1 MAEADP
7 AASSPSDS
15 HPTVPAKSIS
25 VLLLATR
32 WTFDTFGL
40 STVNK
45 SLVNNLREVDPDG
58 QTIKITCAVLEEND
72 KINKEEI
79 DDAAKYKVELRG
91 AKQRRGKKAPCIEW
105 MEESTAAYYRHLVQE
120 SKFDYIVGHIPY
132 LVDACFHLKDLSRE
146 RGVSSKVVLMVH
158 VPPRTE
164 DVPPKTKERDVD
176 YDLLYDWLG
185 EADVVFPIGQAAYEE
200 ITSCVEASSHGPPPV
215 NKMYIAAYPKDL
227 FADDEKP
234 PSNSN
239 VRPNITVITGEKKN
253 SDVSGLDF
261 PLAVSST
268 AAAAKYIQ
276 ERKHRPT
283 TFVLLAAKRQ
293 DKEDWK
299 SDFEKVVNDGEMKY
313 KDLTF
318 ECIIP
323 ESIKSLKTELR
334 RSSLIL
340 LPLKKKSLDFG
351 TEVLVAVAA
360 GVPILVSHYSGFASL
375 LETMAADSDTVV
387 SKSDVDSWKSSIA
400 DSILE
405 EKQARSKTAWLRKH
419 LPMESSITS
428 THLEFMSTISSMEIW
443 FC

>member
-7 AASSPSDS
+7 GASSSSDS
-15 HPTVPAKSIS
+15 RPNVPTKSIS

-79 DDAAKYKVELRG
+79 EDAAKYRVELRG
-91 AKQRRGKKAPCIEW
+91 AKQLRGKKAPCIEW

-120 SKFDYIVGHIPY
+120 NKFDYIVGHVPY
-132 LVDACFHLKDLSRE
+132 LVDACFHLKDLSKE
-146 RGVSSKVVLMVH
+146 RGVSSQVVIMVH

-164 DVPPKTKERDVD
+164 DGDVN
-176 YDLLYDWLG
+176 YHLLYDWLG

-239 VRPNITVITGEKKN
+239 VRPNITVITGENKN

-299 SDFEKVVNDGEMKY
+299 LDFPKVVNEGEITY
-313 KDLTF
+313 RDLTF
-318 ECIIP
+318 ECIVP

-334 RSSLIL
+334 RSNLIL
-340 LPLKKKSLDFG
+340 LPLKPKASEFG
-351 TEVLVAVAA
+351 TEVLMAVAA
-360 GVPILVSHYSGFASL
+360 GIPVLVSHF
-375 LETMAADSDTVV
+375 ENIFRWNQV
-387 SKSDVDSWKSSIA
+387 SP
-400 DSILE
+400 
-405 EKQARSKTAWLRKH
+405 Q
-419 LPMESSITS
+419 P
-428 THLEFMSTISSMEIW
+428 IW
-443 FC
+443 NS

>member
-1 MAEADP
+1 M
-7 AASSPSDS
+7 
-15 HPTVPAKSIS
+15 
-25 VLLLATR
+25 
-32 WTFDTFGL
+32 
-40 STVNK
+40 
-45 SLVNNLREVDPDG
+45 
-58 QTIKITCAVLEEND
+58 
-72 KINKEEI
+72 
-79 DDAAKYKVELRG
+79 ELRG

-120 SKFDYIVGHIPY
+120 NKFDYIVGHVPY
-132 LVDACFHLKDLSRE
+132 LVDACFHLKDLSKE
-146 RGVSSKVVLMVH
+146 RGVSSQVVLMVH

-164 DVPPKTKERDVD
+164 DGDVN

-200 ITSCVEASSHGPPPV
+200 ITCCVEASSHGPPPV

-299 SDFEKVVNDGEMKY
+299 LDFQKVVNEGEITY
-313 KDLTF
+313 RDLTF
-318 ECIIP
+318 ECIVP

-334 RSSLIL
+334 RSNLIL
-340 LPLKKKSLDFG
+340 LPLKPKASEFG
-351 TEVLVAVAA
+351 TEVLMAVAA
-360 GVPILVSHYSGFASL
+360 GIPVLVSHYSGFASL
-375 LETMAADSDTVV
+375 LQTMAADQDAVV
-387 SKSDVDSWKSSIA
+387 SQSDVDSWKSSIA

-405 EKQARSKTAWLRKH
+405 ERRTRSKIAWLRKH

>member
-7 AASSPSDS
+7 GASSPSDS
-15 HPTVPAKSIS
+15 CPNVQTKSIS

-72 KINKEEI
+72 KINQEEI
-79 DDAAKYKVELRG
+79 EDAAKYRVELRG
-91 AKQRRGKKAPCIEW
+91 AKQRRGNKAPCIEW

-120 SKFDYIVGHIPY
+120 SKFDYIVGHVPY
-132 LVDACFHLKDLSRE
+132 LVDACFHLKDLSKE
-146 RGVSSKVVLMVH
+146 RGVSSQVVLMVH

-164 DVPPKTKERDVD
+164 DGDVN

-185 EADVVFPIGQAAYEE
+185 EADVVFPIGQAAYEK

-253 SDVSGLDF
+253 SDVSGFDF

-293 DKEDWK
+293 DKEGWK
-299 SDFEKVVNDGEMKY
+299 LDFQKVVNEGELKY
-313 KDLTF
+313 RDLTF
-318 ECIIP
+318 ECIVP

-334 RSSLIL
+334 RSNLIL
-340 LPLKKKSLDFG
+340 LPLKPKASEFG

-360 GVPILVSHYSGFASL
+360 GIPVLVSHYSGFASL
-375 LETMAADSDTVV
+375 LQTMAADQDAVV
-387 SKSDVDSWKSSIA
+387 SQSDVDSWKSSIA

-405 EKQARSKTAWLRKH
+405 ERRTRSKIAWLRKH